1 MWGIREP
8 LVVRDAL
15 ASGQRL
21 PHPLEVEGE
30 CVIWFAVPT
39 LSKLYPTAGKTQYMT
54 VISPSVVSTLKP
66 QQIGYVPVSRPGD
79 DFAT

>member
-30 CVIWFAVPT
+30 SVIWFAAPT
-39 LSKLYPTAGKTQYMT
+39 SSELYL
-54 VISPSVVSTLKP
+54 VSTRQSIP
-66 QQIGYVPVSRPGD
+66 RSASNSSISRVPRAVPLEGSK
-79 DFAT
+79 